1 MGNALQH
8 RGSRL
13 TALSALVVVLGSA
26 LLFSGCAAP
35 VDPVEARE
43 SLSDVTQDPAP
54 PEAADAY
61 SAELHPDPVVGAGS
75 CEPYLLITARGTGE
89 PSSGQLVTG
98 MTRKISQAH
107 AGDVRV
113 LDVDYPADSDVKEGG
128 TIGARTLVDILNVQS
143 DACPDQRFVLLGY
156 SQGALVIGDALSAPE
171 DRMVGETVGT
181 VDEGAMERVLAVVL
195 FGDPRFDGA
204 AEYNVGSFDASLNG
218 LLPRPEDALDAV
230 ADRIRDYCVAGDFIC
245 QSSLD
250 FDEKPHIAYYSN
262 GMPSEGADF
271 VLARIEAAEKS
282 VNADNTSRTS
292 PSPSVAPTQPPTSPD
307 VGG

>member
-1 MGNALQH
+1 MGDAFQR
-8 RGSRL
+8 RGSRV
-13 TALSALVVVLGSA
+13 TAISALVIVLGGA
-26 LLFSGCAAP
+26 LLLSACAAP

-61 SAELHPDPVVGAGS
+61 SAELHPDPVVDAGS

-98 MTRKISQAH
+98 MTRKISKAH

-143 DACPDQRFVLLGY
+143 EACPDQRFVLLGY
-156 SQGALVIGDALSAPE
+156 SQGALVIGDSLSPPE

-195 FGDPRFDGA
+195 FGDPRFEGA
-204 AEYNVGSFDASLNG
+204 AEYNVGSFDASLDG

-230 ADRIRDYCVAGDFIC
+230 ANRIRDYCVAGDFIC

-271 VLARIEAAEKS
+271 VLARIDALEKS
-282 VNADNTSRTS
+282 ANDDKISRT
-292 PSPSVAPTQPPTSPD
+292 PPTPSVVPTPTPSD
-307 VGG
+307 SDG